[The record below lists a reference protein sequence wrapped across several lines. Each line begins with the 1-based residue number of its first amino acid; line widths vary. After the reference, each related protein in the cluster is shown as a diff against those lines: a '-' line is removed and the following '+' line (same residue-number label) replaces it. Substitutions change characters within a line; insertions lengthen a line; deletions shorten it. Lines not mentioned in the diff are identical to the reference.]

1 MLPMKR
7 QMLHSHCVEQFFVP
21 NYWQRALFLNT
32 RGTLSEWIMK
42 WPYRTAGAIWFVT
55 ITASLLMAKFIPAM
69 MRDILTARQAEWLT
83 MFIVVFTMTTLTVV
97 LALIFKK
104 LMVQVKG
111 HETSLE
117 YERNV
122 LRSLV
127 DNIPDFIYAKDVSCR
142 FTLANVHTAKQMG
155 ANTSELIGKTDFD
168 YYPKELAEQF
178 FIDDQKVIA
187 SGEAVHRE
195 EPGRNANGDQFVI
208 LTSKIPLRDLKGNVT
223 GLVGIGRNIT
233 SRVQAEEAKAEALK
247 AAESAN
253 RAKSEFLANMSH
265 EIRTP
270 MNGVLGMTEILMD
283 TDLDANQRDCTRTIL
298 NSAKAL
304 LTVINDILDFSKI
317 EAGKLETE
325 KLDMDLR
332 TTVEDAARVLAV
344 QAHHKGLELI
354 VNLDPSLPDWVRGDP
369 GRFRQILLNLAG
381 NAVKFTEH
389 GEICINVNLVEQ
401 DNKGSL
407 IRCEVID
414 TGIGIAPDRLKALFT
429 PFSQADSSVTRRYGG
444 TGLGLSIS
452 RRLAELM
459 GGEAGGDSIE
469 GKGSRFWFTIQFEP
483 ADENTIITQRII
495 PVVLNKRRIIAVDD
509 NATNRK
515 VLARQLANCG
525 TTATFAGSA
534 AEGLQLMQQAASAG
548 QPFEVALLD
557 HDMPG
562 CTGAELGMMINT
574 DPQLKAARLVMLT
587 SSGSLSDS
595 TKFAEIG
602 FAGYLLKPISQR
614 DLIDCLMLVLNNTKQ
629 GQGPIVTRH
638 ELLERR
644 ARDRDHKKKHILV
657 ADDDM
662 VNQKVA
668 RRLLQS
674 LDYQADV
681 VNNGR
686 EAIIA
691 WRTGNYDIILM
702 DCQMPI
708 MDGYSATR
716 EIRKLESGTAHIP
729 IVALTANAMKG
740 AEAECKEAGM
750 DDYLT
755 KPIERA
761 RLELC
766 LQQFLAPHNDQD
778 DLESL
783 QA

>member
-1 MLPMKR
+1 
-7 QMLHSHCVEQFFVP
+7 
-21 NYWQRALFLNT
+21 
-32 RGTLSEWIMK
+32 MK
-42 WPYRTAGAIWFVT
+42 WPYRTTSAIWFVT
-55 ITASLLMAKFIPAM
+55 IAVSLSLAKFVPAM
-69 MRDILTARQAEWLT
+69 LGNALPTQQTQWLT
-83 MFIVVFTMTTLTVV
+83 MFIVMFAMTTLTVF
-97 LALIFKK
+97 LTLIFKN
-104 LMVQVKG
+104 LIVQVKG

-127 DNIPDFIYAKDVSCR
+127 DNIPDFIYAKDADCR

-155 ANTSELIGKTDFD
+155 AVSDQLIGKTDFD
-168 YYPKELAEQF
+168 YYPRELAQQF
-178 FIDDQKVIA
+178 FEDDKRVIS
-187 SGEAVHRE
+187 SGVAIHRE
-195 EPGRNANGDQFVI
+195 EPGRNSQGEDFVI
-208 LTSKIPLRDLKGNVT
+208 LTSKIPLKDPDGKVV
-223 GLVGIGRNIT
+223 GLVGIGRDIT
-233 SRVQAEEAKAEALK
+233 ARVRAEAATAL
-247 AAESAN
+247 ALREAESAN
-253 RAKSEFLANMSH
+253 KAKSEFLANMSH

-283 TDLDANQRDCTRTIL
+283 TDLDTNQRDCTRTIL

-317 EAGKLETE
+317 EAGKLEIE

-354 VNLDPSLPDWVRGDP
+354 VNLDPDLPDWVRGDP

-389 GEICINVNLVEQ
+389 GEICINVALLDQ
-401 DNKGSL
+401 NKKGTR

-414 TGIGIAPDRLKALFT
+414 TGIGIAPERLKALFA

-459 GGEAGGDSIE
+459 GGEAGGDSME
-469 GKGSRFWFTIQFEP
+469 GKGSRFWFTAQFDP
-483 ADENTIITQRII
+483 ADENTIITQRLL
-495 PVVLNKRRIIAVDD
+495 PVSLSERRIIAVDD

-515 VLARQLANCG
+515 VLAAQLSHCG
-525 TTATFAGSA
+525 TKAMFAGSA
-534 AEGLQLMQQAASAG
+534 AEGLQMMQDAAMRG

-562 CTGAELGMMINT
+562 CTGAELGMMIT
-574 DPQLKAARLVMLT
+574 SDPQLKATRLIMLT
-587 SSGSLSDS
+587 SSGSLGDS
-595 TKFAEIG
+595 SQFADMG
-602 FAGYLLKPISQR
+602 FAGYLLKPVSQR
-614 DLIDCLMLVLNNTKQ
+614 DLSDCLLLVLNGDKSASAQ
-629 GQGPIVTRH
+629 GSIVTRH
-638 ELLERR
+638 ELRERR
-644 ARDRDHKKKHILV
+644 ARDRVHKKHRILV

-668 RRLLQS
+668 RRMLQA
-674 LDYQADV
+674 LDYEVDI

-686 EAIIA
+686 EAIAA
-691 WRTGNYDIILM
+691 WRTGQYHIILM

-716 EIRKLESGTAHIP
+716 EIRQLEKGGAHIP

-740 AEAECKEAGM
+740 ADIECKAAGM

-761 RLELC
+761 RMEIC
-766 LQQFLAPHNDQD
+766 LQRLLANIDDQD
-778 DLESL
+778 DIASL
-783 QA
+783 QQA